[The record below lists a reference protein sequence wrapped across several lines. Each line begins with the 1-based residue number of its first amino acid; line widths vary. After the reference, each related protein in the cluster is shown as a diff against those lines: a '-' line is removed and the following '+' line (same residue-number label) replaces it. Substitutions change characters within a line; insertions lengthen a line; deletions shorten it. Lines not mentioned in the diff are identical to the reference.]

1 MRFTMKRDAKDVDAL
16 ATRIAGKK
24 AAASR
29 RNMVKDRIL
38 TANPHLTEFEALPP
52 DTLIVLPDDVPD
64 ADDEMAT
71 DPRSAAALQIANDTV
86 DAAREALKTGFERD
100 DARADEREAQIR
112 QVQAGST
119 DRAVTASLEA
129 ELKRVRE
136 RREAR
141 RVSFDRSRTALESTA
156 EALRRLG
163 RGEKPG

>member
-29 RNMVKDRIL
+29 RTMVKDRIL
-38 TANPHLTEFEALPP
+38 TENPHLTDFEALPP
-52 DTLIVLPDDVPD
+52 DTLIVLPDDVPE
-64 ADDEMAT
+64 ADDQMAA
-71 DPRSAAALQIANDTV
+71 DPRSAAALQIANDAV
-86 DAAREALKTGFERD
+86 ESAREALKSGFARD
-100 DARADEREAQIR
+100 DARADAREAEIR
-112 QVQAGST
+112 QLQAGST
-119 DRAVTASLEA
+119 ARGVTASLKS

-141 RVSFDRSRTALESTA
+141 RVSFERSRTALESTA

-163 RGEKPG
+163 RREKPG